1 MAFTGF
7 PTLSPVTEVIV
18 EIDTKLS
25 YAVIRW
31 DYSFGYKNIT
41 RPVIFWCTSETKL
54 PDVVKCKV
62 CFMFQIYFIRDAY
75 CQMLSVLSIFIL
87 IFCLRFISTESLTTL
102 YS

>member
-75 CQMLSVLSIFIL
+75 CQMLSVF
-87 IFCLRFISTESLTTL
+87 FK
-102 YS
+102 